1 MLHRTGK
8 PHKYRPESGVA
19 GAANYEFGFM
29 EELVMRTALLIV
41 GAVAVTACN
50 VGTDSSGGASD
61 FRPVTTDQALLEQ
74 WKVELIEADEAFEQ
88 SVQTVG
94 LGGWLAAFGTE
105 GMMISGGRSYFGP
118 EGIRQVVLP
127 MFADPEFEL
136 TWDPTFASVGP
147 SGDLGYTIGTYELT
161 SSSAVGPVTSAGSY
175 LTVWRRQANGDW
187 KVEADIGSPGD
198 P

>member
-1 MLHRTGK
+1 
-8 PHKYRPESGVA
+8 
-19 GAANYEFGFM
+19 M
-29 EELVMRTALLIV
+29 EGLVMRVALLIA

-50 VGTDSSGGASD
+50 LGTDSAGGESD
-61 FRPVTTDQALLEQ
+61 FSAVTIDQTLLEQ
-74 WKVELIEADEAFEQ
+74 WRIELIEADQAFEQ

-94 LGGWLAAFGTE
+94 LGGWLAAFGDE
-105 GMMISGGRSYFGP
+105 GMMISGGKSYVGP
-118 EGIRQVVLP
+118 EGIRQAVLP

-136 TWDPTFASVGP
+136 SWDPTFASVGP
-147 SGDLGYTIGTYELT
+147 SGDLGYTIGTYEMT
-161 SSSAVGPVTSAGSY
+161 ISGEARPVTSTGSY